1 MTKTRKYHSAE
12 FKHRVA
18 LEALKEQQTL
28 VELSQK
34 HGVHVSQIQKWKDAL
49 HKESLAV
56 FQDKRNKSTKNY
68 EKTISQLHETI
79 GKLTVERD
87 FLERVSCR

>member
-1 MTKTRKYHSAE
+1 METNMTKTRKYHSAE

-28 VELSQK
+28 AELSQK

-56 FQDKRNKSTKNY
+56 FKTSGIRAQRITKRPSLNFMKPLVN
-68 EKTISQLHETI
+68 
-79 GKLTVERD
+79 
-87 FLERVSCR
+87 

>member
-18 LEALKEQQTL
+18 LEALKEQKTL
-28 VELSQK
+28 AELSQK
-34 HGVHVSQIQKWKDAL
+34 HGVHVSQIQKWKDSL
-49 HKESLAV
+49 HKDSLEV
-56 FQDKRNKSTKNY
+56 FQDKRNKSKKTY

>member
-28 VELSQK
+28 AELSQK
-34 HGVHVSQIQKWKDAL
+34 HAVHVSQIQKWKDAL
-49 HKESLAV
+49 HKDSLEV
-56 FQDKRNKSTKNY
+56 FQDKRQKSTKNY
-68 EKTISQLHETI
+68 EKSISQLHEKI
-79 GKLTVERD
+79 GELTVERD
-87 FLERVSCR
+87 FLERVSGR

>member
-28 VELSQK
+28 AELSR
-34 HGVHVSQIQKWKDAL
+34 
-49 HKESLAV
+49 KEL
-56 FQDKRNKSTKNY
+56 
-68 EKTISQLHETI
+68 
-79 GKLTVERD
+79 
-87 FLERVSCR
+87 